1 MATNIPIIPNISG
14 PSLRGN
20 LKEAEEKAWN
30 WSIPHNKPNYSSPA
44 PSPAPSVAPT
54 PSPPSSVVSKPAF
67 VVRKTYSPPDKT
79 GKKKRSRRS
88 RRTRRVRR

>member
-30 WSIPHNKPNYSSPA
+30 WTIPHNKPNYSSPA
-44 PSPAPSVAPT
+44 PSPAPSLT

-67 VVRKTYSPPDKT
+67 VVRKTYSPPE
-79 GKKKRSRRS
+79 KKKRSRRS
-88 RRTRRVRR
+88 RRTRRTRKVRR

>member
-1 MATNIPIIPNISG
+1 MATNIPIIPNIG
-14 PSLRGN
+14 KQPLRGN

-44 PSPAPSVAPT
+44 PSPAPSPT
-54 PSPPSSVVSKPAF
+54 PSPPSSVVSKPPPF
-67 VVRKTYSPPDKT
+67 VVRNTYSPPDKK

-88 RRTRRVRR
+88 RRTRKVRR